1 MIGLLCAFRV
11 MVVIG
16 QSICKQLTGKLLELA
31 QDSWEVCCGGKRE
44 GFVKTAHTSG
54 YLPCKACAA
63 HSCTATPFTRPYA
76 IAHSSENQTPSNL
89 FSLHLYFYTFKWM
102 YRVILGGYNNKIFWK
117 TPPLSYHYI
126 NLWKNLKIVF

>member
-1 MIGLLCAFRV
+1 MLLLLDHPELEWINSMNGLLCAFGV
-11 MVVIG
+11 IVVIG
-16 QSICKQLTGKLLELA
+16 QRQSICKQLTGKLLELA

-76 IAHSSENQTPSNL
+76 IAHSSEKRTPSNL
-89 FSLHLYFYTFKWM
+89 CSLQETFCCLLYQ
-102 YRVILGGYNNKIFWK
+102 
-117 TPPLSYHYI
+117 PLFLSVPI
-126 NLWKNLKIVF
+126 NR